1 VKNFYTFVLFSLVG
15 VSALAQSNGLYGE
28 VAYGSITIK
37 DTSSYN
43 LGTWKPSVARFTLGK
58 VVTDNIAVEGFVV
71 QGLAKSSVT
80 YSNVNIELEV
90 KTSYGLALR
99 PFYKVN
105 EDFEVFGRVGK
116 YVNKADVT
124 ASSTTDSNTYYHTLY
139 SIGTAY
145 KINNSFDATLDYT
158 KLSNKGDAN
167 ASLIGV
173 GLRYNF

>member
-1 VKNFYTFVLFSLVG
+1 MKNFFSFLTFTLISTT
-15 VSALAQSNGLYGE
+15 ALAQSDGLYGE
-28 VAYGSITIK
+28 VAYGIITIK
-37 DTSSYN
+37 DTSSYK

-58 VVTDNIAVEGFVV
+58 VVAENIAVEGFVV

-80 YSNVNIELEV
+80 YSNVNIELAV
-90 KTSYGLALR
+90 QTSYGLALR

-116 YVNKADVT
+116 YVNKAKVT
-124 ASSTTDSNTYYHTLY
+124 ASGTTDSNTYYNNIY

-145 KINNSFDATLDYT
+145 KINKSYNATLDYT
-158 KLSNKGDAN
+158 KFNNKGDAD
-167 ASLIGV
+167 ASTIGV